1 MIDEALFL
9 QRCIRC
15 LHCVQSCPT
24 EIIRPTGLEAGS
36 ASLFTPRLDFSKAGC
51 DYHCQVCQTVCPN
64 AAIPLQALEQKQRS
78 VIGLASID
86 ETTCVVF
93 AEGKQCLVCEELCPI
108 PEKAIVFGTRPPRR
122 GRASGGPALSLG
134 GAGSVHRLRHLPG
147 QLPRAACRDH
157 GAKDILTREEAA
169 PMAKAKLSIHDLSKM
184 KQDGEKVSWLTAYD
198 FPTARFAEEAGL
210 DMLLVGDSLGM
221 CVYGYEGTVP
231 VTMDQCIVH
240 CQAVR
245 RGAPRTFVIGDM
257 PFMSYQKSD
266 EDAVAN
272 AGRFLKESMVDAV
285 KLEGGRRVITRIR
298 AILDAGM
305 VVCGHIGLTPQSSGQ
320 LGGHKAQGRTAESA
334 QALIED
340 ALAIEEAGA
349 QLLLLE
355 AVPPEV
361 AGFIARRLTIPVYGI
376 GAGPE
381 CDGQLLIVSDMI
393 GQFQAF
399 TPKFVKKYAD
409 VAGVVTAAMKAY
421 VQDVKQGAFPAD
433 EHCYHML
440 DGEKPKFDALAKR
453 YGR

>member
-1 MIDEALFL
+1 
-9 QRCIRC
+9 
-15 LHCVQSCPT
+15 
-24 EIIRPTGLEAGS
+24 
-36 ASLFTPRLDFSKAGC
+36 
-51 DYHCQVCQTVCPN
+51 
-64 AAIPLQALEQKQRS
+64 
-78 VIGLASID
+78 
-86 ETTCVVF
+86 
-93 AEGKQCLVCEELCPI
+93 
-108 PEKAIVFGTRPPRR
+108 
-122 GRASGGPALSLG
+122 
-134 GAGSVHRLRHLPG
+134 
-147 QLPRAACRDH
+147 
-157 GAKDILTREEAA
+157 
-169 PMAKAKLSIHDLSKM
+169 MAKMKLSIHDLRRM
-184 KQDGEKVSWLTAYD
+184 KGEGEKVSWLTAYD
-198 FPTARFAEEAGL
+198 YPTARFAEEADL
-210 DMLLVGDSLGM
+210 DLLLVGDSLGM
-221 CVYGYEGTVP
+221 CVYGYEGTIP
-231 VTMDQCIVH
+231 VTIDQCIVH

-245 RGAPRTFVIGDM
+245 RGAPNTFVMGDM

-272 AGRFLKESMVDAV
+272 AGRFLKEAMVDAI

-361 AGFIARRLTIPVYGI
+361 AGFIAKRLAIPVYSI
-376 GAGPE
+376 GAGPD

-421 VQDVKQGAFPAD
+421 VRDVKKGAFPTD

-440 DGEKPKFDALAKR
+440 EGEKQKWQALMQKDTT
-453 YGR
+453 